1 MNEIGKLLT
10 ETRIKQ
16 DLELDQVARE
26 TNIAK
31 RYLEALENDDYSV
44 FPAEPYVVGFLRN
57 YCEYLDLDPEEMA
70 NLYKQIKI
78 QETSLPP
85 NALLEKRGFSLSK
98 PLIIG
103 FGILAAL
110 VILFIAVFFASKSL
124 IPAIQ
129 EKRKHTNAETQIME
143 TREAKTYKIS
153 RQNYEQRVFEGDVLQ
168 LSIKDKEYK
177 IEVEK
182 ISPKLN
188 LKTEAGNQIISLG
201 QTVKIDIDNDLTP
214 DIEITLEDIDK
225 NNSDAGALVSVLT
238 GNNIGKGEPS
248 AGSDLVVSEED
259 SQAAAAYKVL
269 FESGSAYPV
278 TLNATFRGYCL
289 FRHEADKANR
299 EERYYQKAEQL
310 TVQANNGLRIWAS
323 NGNAVKLQ
331 VVAGGKT
338 VDLEVSRPGEVIVKD
353 FKWIRDDET
362 KRFKFIAVD
371 VD

>member
-10 ETRIKQ
+10 ETRIKK

-57 YCEYLDLDPEEMA
+57 YCEYLDLDPDEIA

-85 NALLEKRGFSLSK
+85 DALLERRGFALSK

-103 FGILAAL
+103 FGVIAAVA
-110 VILFIAVFFASKSL
+110 VIIVAVFFAFKSI

-129 EKRKHTNAETQIME
+129 QKRTEANVKTEIKEA
-143 TREAKTYKIS
+143 REAKIHEINKEK
-153 RQNYEQRVFEGDVLQ
+153 YEQRIFEGDTLK
-168 LSIKDKEYK
+168 LNIKEKEFTL
-177 IEVEK
+177 EVEK
-182 ISPKLN
+182 ISPKLS
-188 LKTEAGNQIISLG
+188 LKTALGSQIISLG
-201 QTVKIDIDNDLTP
+201 QTVKIDLDNDLTP

-225 NNSDAGALVSVLT
+225 NNADSGALVSIVSGT
-238 GNNIGKGEPS
+238 GIAQGSHS
-248 AGSDLVVSEED
+248 AETDVVVSEED
-259 SQAAAAYKVL
+259 SQASAAYKVL

-289 FRHEADKANR
+289 F
-299 EERYYQKAEQL
+299 
-310 TVQANNGLRIWAS
+310 
-323 NGNAVKLQ
+323 
-331 VVAGGKT
+331 
-338 VDLEVSRPGEVIVKD
+338 
-353 FKWIRDDET
+353 
-362 KRFKFIAVD
+362 
-371 VD
+371 